1 MIDEYIKKWLIK
13 ALNDVKV
20 AVHEMALAEEE
31 IVTDAV
37 CFHCQQAVEKLL
49 KAYLISKNVE
59 FGRIHDLETLL
70 KLCVSQDTDFTGLD
84 VGNLTDYAV
93 EIRYADEFYIPSIE
107 EAKECLKI
115 AISIKDFV
123 LKKLGVSEEEIK

>member
-20 AVHEMALAEEE
+20 ASHEMALTEEE

-70 KLCVSQDTDFTGLD
+70 KLCASQDTDFTGLD

-107 EAKECLKI
+107 EAKECLK
-115 AISIKDFV
+115 
-123 LKKLGVSEEEIK
+123 

>member
-1 MIDEYIKKWLIK
+1 
-13 ALNDVKV
+13 
-20 AVHEMALAEEE
+20 LAEEE

-70 KLCVSQDTDFTGLD
+70 KLGESLSLPIWNQGF
-84 VGNLTDYAV
+84 
-93 EIRYADEFYIPSIE
+93 
-107 EAKECLKI
+107 
-115 AISIKDFV
+115 
-123 LKKLGVSEEEIK
+123 